1 MHYLIKKNKRIWT
14 IGGLDDYRHIFNTFI
29 YILYF
34 TFLLLFNSLPPKK
47 EKEVVKIYTYM
58 FGGYNFLPPVPSPSS
73 RLKIT
78 EILL

>member
-1 MHYLIKKNKRIWT
+1 MLYLIKKSKRIWT

-34 TFLLLFNSLPPKK
+34 VFLLLFNSLPPKK
-47 EKEVVKIYTYM
+47 EKKDIKIDTYM
-58 FGGYNFLPPVPSPSS
+58 FGGFNFLPPAPSPSS

-78 EILL
+78 GVLL